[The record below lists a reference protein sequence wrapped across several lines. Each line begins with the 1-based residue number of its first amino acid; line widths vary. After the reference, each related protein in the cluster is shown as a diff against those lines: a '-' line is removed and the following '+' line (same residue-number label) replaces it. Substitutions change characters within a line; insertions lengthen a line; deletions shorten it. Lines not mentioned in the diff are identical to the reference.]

1 MFEGQSGDIFRKCKA
16 TRVHFD
22 EPIQELVEGKSS
34 REHGNLLL
42 AGEDP
47 AAQRF
52 PYLSD
57 RSIDRSIYLSLEM
70 PWLNKYIYIYIYL
83 STYVSI

>member
-1 MFEGQSGDIFRKCKA
+1 MMFEGQSGDIFRKCKA

-34 REHGNLLL
+34 REHGNLLI

-47 AAQRF
+47 SF
-52 PYLSD
+52 PI
-57 RSIDRSIYLSLEM
+57 SI
-70 PWLNKYIYIYIYL
+70 
-83 STYVSI
+83 